1 MQNPPDHIFG
11 QDQVQPGE
19 HRTFVVVLLTA
30 VMMVIEIAVGLSSG
44 SMALLAD
51 GLHMASH
58 ASALMVSVFAYRYAR
73 RHARDPRFNFGTG
86 KVNALAGFAGAVL
99 LVGFALVMVTEST
112 RRIFSP
118 IHIDFGYAIGVAIV
132 GLVVNA
138 VSAVILGG
146 HHAQKHSK
154 AMAHDHNLR
163 SAYLHVIADALTS
176 LLAIG
181 ALLAARYKGWVLL
194 DPLMGLVGAFL
205 VTRWSIGL
213 IKQTSAILL
222 DMRAPQP
229 LSDQI
234 RRVIEED
241 EQSSLSDA
249 HVWCIGPGIYAAS
262 LIIETSTGRRAAD
275 FRKALPADSGIVH
288 FTIEVTQQK
297 PAAENAD

>member
-11 QDQVQPGE
+11 QDQERPGE
-19 HRTFVVVLLTA
+19 RRTFIVVLLTA
-30 VMMVIEIAVGLSSG
+30 VMMVIEITVGLTSG

-58 ASALMVSVFAYRYAR
+58 AATLMVSVFAYRYAR

-86 KVNALAGFAGAVL
+86 KVNALAGFAGAIL
-99 LVGFALVMVTEST
+99 LVSFALVMVTEST
-112 RRIFSP
+112 RRIFLP
-118 IHIDFGYAIGVAIV
+118 IHIDYDYAIGVAIV

-138 VSAVILGG
+138 LSAVILGG
-146 HHAQKHSK
+146 HHGHTHSK

-205 VTRWSIGL
+205 VTRWSIDL
-213 IKQTSAILL
+213 IKQTSAVLL
-222 DMRAPQP
+222 DMRPPKP
-229 LSDQI
+229 LTDQI
-234 RRVIEED
+234 RSVIEED
-241 EQSSLSDA
+241 GLSSLSDA
-249 HVWCIGPGIYAAS
+249 HVWSIAPNMYAAS
-262 LIIETSTGRRAAD
+262 LIIETTTARRATD
-275 FRKALPADSGIVH
+275 FRQTLPADSEIVH
-288 FTIEVTQQK
+288 FTIEVTQK
-297 PAAENAD
+297 EPPAESAD